1 MRIQFPN
8 AEHAEVAVDGGRL
21 LVGSAVS
28 GADTLNLPGLQPQH
42 IAIEVDRVR
51 GIWLSVADGRDVLV
65 NGRPVRERAQLRL
78 GDSIFLGKLQLLI
91 KPDSD
96 FRETPPPSEAGDAQR
111 APIGR
116 ASLRALSGPYFGKS
130 VHLQGRTVIGRDQ
143 GCDVVL
149 DEPGMPARHAVIENL
164 PEGLYLRDLGANRGT
179 QVNGISVLSTILQ
192 PGDQVAFEQNR
203 FVVEAPG
210 WQPIARLP
218 ASVPTPPPR
227 SNSTQ
232 VQRRLV
238 PPPGSP
244 GAPPLPGA
252 GTPTPAELQR
262 SSQVTNWILA
272 IAALVTL
279 IALGTVIFLSVNH
292 GI

>member
-8 AEHAEVAVDGGRL
+8 AEHPEVAVDGGRL

-28 GADTLNLPGLQPQH
+28 GEDTLNLPGLQAQH

-78 GDSIFLGKLQLLI
+78 GDSIFLGKLHLLI
-91 KPDSD
+91 KPDTD
-96 FRETPPPSEAGDAQR
+96 FRESPPPAETGDPQR

-130 VHLQGRTVIGRDQ
+130 VHLQGRTVIGRDPA
-143 GCDVVL
+143 CDVIL
-149 DEPGMPARHAVIENL
+149 DEPAMPARHAVIENL

-179 QVNGISVLSTILQ
+179 EVNGIHVLSTVLQ

-210 WQPIARLP
+210 WQPLARQP
-218 ASVPTPPPR
+218 VNVPTPPPR
-227 SNSTQ
+227 AHSTQ

-252 GTPTPAELQR
+252 GSPSPAELHR

-292 GI
+292 SL